1 MSSSSFFLSSFLD
14 SWRSGSG
21 AGLGGGLA
29 ASSACA
35 CAAASSSASSSAASS
50 ASSSACVRDTRRERV
65 GRGARAPDETRLVAV
80 SVLGFSRRSAVLC
93 GEAARRVRAGRTD
106 AKGTRSGRGRRTGV
120 PGGLRGVKLRV
131 LVVAVCPRRDGQLRL
146 RPQLL
151 VQLNSLLGGLL
162 RGSAP
167 LVRHVLRRRRR
178 RGARQAAQAARRF
191 ASWRVSRRAFL
202 LLLFFFLGSS
212 SEYTLCATTTG
223 APPELNMPCK
233 HVERKQRE
241 RSCTPAR
248 AQPCRRPATTRR
260 AGTRRTRRAWCVSS
274 ALARRSGR
282 QGKAAASLTEIRQ
295 GGSGGVA
302 GGLRRERDGVWQ
314 AAPGPRPGAGGRDAR
329 AWRSPTG
336 ARHPRYGRWGLLRA
350 DSRTARPRA
359 PLAPYRRAPTG
370 QEWCQGPARAVRR
383 SKAKAGRGRHSESRR
398 RGGPTRRAK
407 PKDATL
413 RSCLRSDKSTL
424 RARLRAALGEEG
436 RHGGRGGLGGG
447 HRAAR
452 FANRHQRR
460 RGGASTTHA
469 QQRRGREARL
479 RLRHR
484 RSSLR
489 Y

>member
-1 MSSSSFFLSSFLD
+1 MSRTTLAAQPQRGRTGTLMPSSARTASMSSSSFFLSSFLD

-50 ASSSACVRDTRRERV
+50 ASSSACVRHTRRERV

-233 HVERKQRE
+233 HVERKQRQ

-248 AQPCRRPATTRR
+248 AQPCRRPTTARR

-282 QGKAAASLTEIRQ
+282 QGKAAASLTAIKTGRVWRSCRRVEEGARRR
-295 GGSGGVA
+295 VA
-302 GGLRRERDGVWQ
+302 

-329 AWRSPTG
+329 AWRATEAGSPPTLPDP
-336 ARHPRYGRWGLLRA
+336 PRVGLPRMPNRVPPRDA
-350 DSRTARPRA
+350 RA

-370 QEWCQGPARAVRR
+370 QEWCQGPARAVRC
-383 SKAKAGRGRHSESRR
+383 SKAKAGGAGTPKVGRAAAPPELSPKMPRSRSAAACAL
-398 RGGPTRRAK
+398 T
-407 PKDATL
+407 
-413 RSCLRSDKSTL
+413 
-424 RARLRAALGEEG
+424 RAR
-436 RHGGRGGLGGG
+436 
-447 HRAAR
+447 
-452 FANRHQRR
+452 
-460 RGGASTTHA
+460 
-469 QQRRGREARL
+469 
-479 RLRHR
+479 
-484 RSSLR
+484 
-489 Y
+489 